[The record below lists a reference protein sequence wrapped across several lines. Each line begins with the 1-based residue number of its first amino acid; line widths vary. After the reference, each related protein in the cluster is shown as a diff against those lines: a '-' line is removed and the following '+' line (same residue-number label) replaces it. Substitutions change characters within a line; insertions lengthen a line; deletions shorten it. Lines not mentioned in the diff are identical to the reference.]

1 MKASW
6 ATGAAA
12 ALLTFAS
19 PAKAFAGETIARTFT
34 GEGEHAF
41 VVPSAVTSL
50 HVTLVGGHG
59 GAGEAGG
66 SGGAGATV
74 TATIA
79 ATPGE
84 TLFAEIAGNGA
95 GATEAPAVGGYGGGA
110 TGGIHEAFLST
121 HGGGGG
127 GGGASDVR
135 TCSVTAVQTSCPG
148 GASLDSRLVVAG
160 GGGGGGGAGKNTGA
174 GGSGGAAEITGG
186 QGGNETARG
195 FEGGMGGTRGTAAG
209 GGSPG
214 ARSYVCAPS
223 DEEACPAGGG
233 VGTGGIGG
241 ASTGG
246 GGGGGGGGGL
256 FGGGGGGGGNGEVR
270 GPTEY
275 FSGGGGGGG
284 GGSSGVPSG
293 VANVSGTLLLA
304 TAEGAEPSVSL
315 SWGAPPPTA
324 LTGAATAVTQTTA
337 TLNGTVD
344 TNAWQPT
351 GCEFTISPGP
361 AGISE
366 FPCVQQLAI
375 GEAPAGVSAIA
386 LGLSP
391 GTTYTVA
398 LLAATIQ
405 GSASGEPTTFTTPAT
420 ITATSTPTST
430 STATATATATA
441 KLAVTNLKLSPLRFR
456 RGRRPATVAS
466 RKLPIATTISF
477 TLSGTAAVMLTFE
490 APQRGVLVG
499 HRCTAASKTHH
510 HGRRCTRFVHVPHG
524 VTLSAPAGSDR
535 IAFDGVLS
543 GGGDLPAGTYRLSLT
558 ASAAGGRAT
567 ASQHPSFTLVS

>member
-1 MKASW
+1 MLAP
-6 ATGAAA
+6 AAAAA
-12 ALLTFAS
+12 ALI
-19 PAKAFAGETIARTFT
+19 AFAVPASAFATETITRNFT

-41 VVPSAVTSL
+41 VVPPAVTSL

-59 GAGEAGG
+59 GAGAAGG
-66 SGGAGATV
+66 SGGTGATV

-79 ATPGE
+79 VTPGE

-95 GATEAPAVGGYGGGA
+95 GATEAPGVGGNGGGA
-110 TGGIHEAFLST
+110 TGGIRETFLST

-135 TCSVTAVQTSCPG
+135 TCSVTAVQASCPG

-174 GGSGGAAEITGG
+174 GGSGGAAENTGG
-186 QGGNETARG
+186 QGGAETTHG
-195 FEGGMGGTRGTAAG
+195 FEGGTGGTRGTGAA

-214 ARSYVCAPS
+214 ARSYVCTPS

-233 VGTGGIGG
+233 VGIGGIGG
-241 ASTGG
+241 TSTGG
-246 GGGGGGGGGL
+246 GGGGGGGGGI

-293 VANVSGTLLLA
+293 VASVSGTLVLA

-324 LTGAATAVTQTTA
+324 LTTAASAVTQTTA

-351 GCEFTISPGP
+351 GCDFTISPAP

-375 GEAPAGVSAIA
+375 GEAPVGVSAVA

-398 LLAATIQ
+398 LLAATTQ
-405 GSASGEPTTFTTPAT
+405 GSASGGTTTFTTPAT
-420 ITATSTPTST
+420 GTATSTASSTTTST
-430 STATATATATA
+430 TTATATATG
-441 KLAVTNLKLSPLRFR
+441 KLTVTNLKLSPTRFR
-456 RGRRPATVAS
+456 RGRRHATVAS
-466 RKLPIATTISF
+466 SKLPTATTISF
-477 TLSGTAAVMLTFE
+477 GLSDTATVMLTFE

-499 HRCTAASKTHH
+499 HRCTAASRTHRN
-510 HGRRCTRFVHVPHG
+510 GRHCTRFVRVSHG

-535 IAFDGVLS
+535 ITFDGVLT

-558 ASAAGGRAT
+558 ASAAGSRAT
-567 ASQHPSFTLVS
+567 ASQHPSFTLLG